1 MIKCLRSTLFTSP
14 HINSMELSP
23 MLAQMCHEGLS
34 QADLNA
40 IAKARGFRKQETASR
55 ATFESFFLST
65 IGVENA
71 LAALTEAEVT
81 CLHLLTRQPD
91 AVNVAFFERIYPSAR
106 RDQQYYYGT
115 FSQEFKPVYDEVHKN
130 LVRRGILVVAEAKTR
145 ADDTKMERWRYRFPP
160 EFVPLLPPL
169 IRQPRAFAAPGENR
183 AAQVLR
189 DKLQEITHP
198 PAVARNPGRY
208 KWEIKNGTLHFD
220 DQVFQAAQLPAWQM
234 TAWNIAHSVTIPA
247 GLASLSPVETVQVLL
262 NTLPPGQWA
271 TPEQLEPALKIFS
284 YGLKNPTAAQICE
297 TGWKFGGLAQYTEHH
312 KTYYRL
318 PTTETSSPLSAFGR
332 GAGGEGL
339 SVRVDLR
346 TIPLDA
352 LETLN
357 ALAQLEVVGH
367 ALVATPDRVKLG
379 RAAPELRETPLAAWL
394 AAHIPAFQ
402 IAFAHVHAHW
412 GKTLIHTHLL
422 IARVKDLS
430 LRVQLERDLKENL
443 LVLSEEYLAF
453 PSAYLSDVEK
463 TLKKGGFVIKT
474 VKA

>member
-1 MIKCLRSTLFTSP
+1 
-14 HINSMELSP
+14 MELSP

-65 IGVENA
+65 IGVETA

-81 CLHLLTRQPD
+81 CLHLLARQPD

-106 RDQQYYYGT
+106 HGQQYSYGT

-160 EFVPLLPPL
+160 EFVPLLPPIL
-169 IRQPRAFAAPGENR
+169 RQPRAFTAPGENR
-183 AAQVLR
+183 TAQVLR

-198 PAVARNPGRY
+198 PALARNPGRY

-220 DQVFQAAQLPAWQM
+220 GQVFQAAQLPAWQM
-234 TAWNIAHSVTIPA
+234 TAWNFAHSVTIPA

-284 YGLKNPTAAQICE
+284 YGLKNPTAGEICK
-297 TGWKFGGLAQYTEHH
+297 TGWKFGSLQRLSEAHQ
-312 KTYYRL
+312 TYYRVFSSL
-318 PTTETSSPLSAFGR
+318 ASPTDTLATARASDPASFLTPH
-332 GAGGEGL
+332 AGTVHVELGK
-339 SVRVDLR
+339 
-346 TIPLDA
+346 IPLDT

-379 RAAPELRETPLAAWL
+379 RAAPERRETPLAAWL
-394 AAHIPAFQ
+394 AAHVPAFQ
-402 IAFAHVHAHW
+402 IAFAHVHAQW

>member
-1 MIKCLRSTLFTSP
+1 
-14 HINSMELSP
+14 

-40 IAKARGFRKQETASR
+40 IARARGFRKQETASR

-65 IGVENA
+65 IGVETA
-71 LAALTEAEVT
+71 LAELTEAEVT
-81 CLHLLTRQPD
+81 CLHLLARQPD

-106 RDQQYYYGT
+106 RGQQYYYGT

-145 ADDTKMERWRYRFPP
+145 ADDTKMERWRYRFPS
-160 EFVPLLPPL
+160 EFVPLLPAI
-169 IRQPRAFAAPGENR
+169 IRQPRAFATPGENR

-198 PAVARNPGRY
+198 PAIARNPGRY
-208 KWEIKNGTLHFD
+208 KWEIKDGTLHFD
-220 DQVFQAAQLPAWQM
+220 GQIFQAAQLPVWQT
-234 TAWNIAHSVTIPA
+234 TAWEIAHSVTIPI
-247 GLASLSPVETVQVLL
+247 GLRSLSPVEAVQVLL
-262 NTLPPGQWA
+262 NTLPPGDWA
-271 TPEQLEPALKIFS
+271 APEQLEPVLKIFS

-297 TGWKFGGLAQYTEHH
+297 TGWKFGSLARYTEAY

-318 PTTETSSPLSAFGR
+318 PHPTPLPGGEGVKLPSPDGR

-339 SVRVDLR
+339 SVHHDTVRVDLR
-346 TIPLDA
+346 AIPFDA

-357 ALAQLEVVGH
+357 ALARLEGVGH

-379 RAAPELRETPLAAWL
+379 RAVPELRETPLAAWL
-394 AAHIPAFQ
+394 AANAPAFQ
-402 IAFAHVHAHW
+402 IAFAHVQAHW

-453 PSAYLSDVEK
+453 PSAYLADVEK

>member
-1 MIKCLRSTLFTSP
+1 
-14 HINSMELSP
+14 

-34 QADLNA
+34 QADINA

-71 LAALTEAEVT
+71 LAALTEAEVA
-81 CLHLLTRQPD
+81 CLHLLARQPD
-91 AVNVAFFERIYPSAR
+91 AVNIAFFERIYPSAR
-106 RDQQYYYGT
+106 RQQYYYGT
-115 FSQEFKPVYDEVHKN
+115 FTQEFKPVYDEVHKN
-130 LVRRGILVVAEAKTR
+130 LVRRGILVIAEAKTR

-169 IRQPRAFAAPGENR
+169 LRQPRAFDTPGENR

-198 PAVARNPGRY
+198 PAMARNPGRY
-208 KWEIKNGTLHFD
+208 KWEIKGGTLHFD
-220 DQVFQAAQLPAWQM
+220 GQVFQAAQLPEWQT
-234 TAWNIAHSVTIPA
+234 TAWEIAHSVTLPV
-247 GLASLSPVETVQVLL
+247 GLRSLSPVETVQVLL
-262 NTLPPGQWA
+262 NTLPPGKWA

-284 YGLKNPTAAQICE
+284 FGLKLPSAAQICE
-297 TGWKFGGLAQYTEHH
+297 TGWKFGGLARHTEHH

-318 PTTETSSPLSAFGR
+318 PMGEGASLPSPAGR
-332 GAGGEGL
+332 GAGGEVNFL
-339 SVRVDLR
+339 SVHQDTARVDLR
-346 TIPLDA
+346 TIPLEA

-357 ALAQLEVVGH
+357 ALARLEGMDH

-379 RAAPELRETPLAAWL
+379 RAAPEWRETPLAAWL
-394 AAHIPAFQ
+394 TAHVPAFAQ
-402 IAFAHVHAHW
+402 AFDHVRAHW

-430 LRVQLERDLKENL
+430 LRVQLERALQENL

-463 TLKKGGFVIKT
+463 TLKKGGYVIKT